1 MVSEIN
7 FTENGNEGLNQ
18 SSNLNNLS
26 RYPEL
31 LQVVKE
37 SIRDYQ
43 SSFKED
49 EDYAM
54 VEVFY
59 KMDEFLPSF
68 IDWMLTKEGSIDD
81 VNLIDVNQFS
91 SYQLIPPVEDELNVG
106 NLDDE
111 SSISEVDDRTEITP
125 PTEIL
130 FEEKDFK
137 PSPIFPTPMPDRFPI
152 NISFGNPITNNDSS
166 FFINERLGFNQ
177 SIENTF
183 EFRTD
188 LIQL

>member
-7 FTENGNEGLNQ
+7 FMGNGNGDLNQ

-59 KMDEFLPSF
+59 KIDEFLPSF
-68 IDWMLTKEGSIDD
+68 INWMLTKEGSIDD
-81 VNLIDVNQFS
+81 VNLIDVDQFS

-111 SSISEVDDRTEITP
+111 SSISEVDDKTEITP

-130 FEEKDFK
+130 LEEKDFK
-137 PSPIFPTPMPDRFPI
+137 LPAIGPNPIPNGFPI
-152 NISFGNPITNNDSS
+152 DISFGNPITNIDSS
-166 FFINERLGFNQ
+166 LFINERLGFDQ
-177 SIENTF
+177 SVNNTF
-183 EFRTD
+183 EFKTD